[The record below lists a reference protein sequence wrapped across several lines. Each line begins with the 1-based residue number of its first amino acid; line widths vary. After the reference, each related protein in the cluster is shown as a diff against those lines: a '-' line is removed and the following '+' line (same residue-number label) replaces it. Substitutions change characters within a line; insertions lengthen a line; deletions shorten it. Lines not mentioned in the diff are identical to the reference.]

1 MMWVMPNGKPGDHA
15 LTDIL
20 VHGFTV
26 FGAELDGLV
35 REIDDLG
42 GSADLAREVD
52 LRNYDPRLGE
62 PGDRAELRKRL
73 ITLRNRLRAG

>member
-1 MMWVMPNGKPGDHA
+1 MPNGKPGDHP

-26 FGAELDGLV
+26 FGSELDGLV

-42 GSADLAREVD
+42 GSADLAREID
-52 LRNYDPRLGE
+52 LQEFDPRLGGE
-62 PGDRAELRKRL
+62 AADRGQLRERL

>member
-1 MMWVMPNGKPGDHA
+1 MPNGKPGDHP

-26 FGAELDGLV
+26 FGAELDGLI

-42 GSADLAREVD
+42 GSADLAREVNLLD
-52 LRNYDPRLGE
+52 FDPRLAE
-62 PGDRAELRKRL
+62 AGDRAELRERL
-73 ITLRNRLRAG
+73 LTLRNRLRAT

>member
-1 MMWVMPNGKPGDHA
+1 MPNGKPGDHP

-26 FGAELDGLV
+26 FGSELDGLI

-42 GSADLAREVD
+42 GTEELAREVNLMD
-52 LRNYDPRLGE
+52 FDPRFGADVA
-62 PGDRAELRKRL
+62 DRAELRDRL